1 MESNKSFTFGVR
13 EMSCASCVGCVEKA
27 LLAVP
32 GLQQAQVNLA
42 AETATISVDDVFDAA
57 DVTVALAAAGYPA
70 ELQTYRFSVCLL
82 YTSDAADE

>member
-1 MESNKSFTFGVR
+1 MERNKSFTFGVR
-13 EMSCASCVGCVEKA
+13 EMSCASCVGRVEKA

-57 DVTVALAAAGYPA
+57 DVTVHYNGCIV
-70 ELQTYRFSVCLL
+70 LQ
-82 YTSDAADE
+82 